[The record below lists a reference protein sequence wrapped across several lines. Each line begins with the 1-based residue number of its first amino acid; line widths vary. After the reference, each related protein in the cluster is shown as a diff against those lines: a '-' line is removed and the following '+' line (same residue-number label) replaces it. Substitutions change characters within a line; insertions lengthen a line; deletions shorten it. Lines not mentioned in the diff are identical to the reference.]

1 MAEGVLLTYSLFNFF
16 FLLAWAKVHISI
28 KRCQLVESES
38 TEGLITLYA
47 TQCIF
52 SEGADWHNLAL
63 ALNRFNDIT
72 ESLLFGNSIGG
83 QL

>member
-1 MAEGVLLTYSLFNFF
+1 MAEGVLLAYSLFNFF

-28 KRCQLVESES
+28 KRCQLVESKS
-38 TEGLITLYA
+38 TEGLVTLYA

-52 SEGADWHNLAL
+52 SEGADGHNLAL
-63 ALNRFNDIT
+63 ALDRFNNVT
-72 ESLLFGNSIGG
+72 ESFLLGDSIGG

>member
-16 FLLAWAKVHISI
+16 FLLAWAKMHVSI
-28 KRCQLVESES
+28 KCCQLIESES
-38 TEGLITLYA
+38 AEGLVTLNA

-52 SEGADWHNLAL
+52 SEGADGHDLAL
-63 ALNRFNDIT
+63 ALDRFNNVT
-72 ESLLFGNSIGG
+72 ESFLLGNSIGG